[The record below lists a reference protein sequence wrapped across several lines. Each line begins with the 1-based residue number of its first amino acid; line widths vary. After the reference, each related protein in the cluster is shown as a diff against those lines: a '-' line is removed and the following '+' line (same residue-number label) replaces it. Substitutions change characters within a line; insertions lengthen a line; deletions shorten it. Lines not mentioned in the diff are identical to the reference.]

1 MLVLPA
7 PHPFAE
13 GGWQRYCGLPAT
25 KQYSSSTMVSAV
37 RHQKSELFS
46 CSPSAGRPRSA
57 RAASI
62 LVFHAAIADAI
73 FLFYFINIILKGYGV
88 WGRLTAVEEVVAA
101 VELARHALGDSEGLA
116 CEGGDG
122 NEDGGG
128 ELDHFGLLGLLVL
141 SRRRD
146 RD

>member
-1 MLVLPA
+1 
-7 PHPFAE
+7 
-13 GGWQRYCGLPAT
+13 
-25 KQYSSSTMVSAV
+25 MVSAV

-101 VELARHALGDSEGLA
+101 VELARHALGDGEGVA

-122 NEDGGG
+122 DEDGGG
-128 ELDHFGLLGLLVL
+128 ELDHFVLWVIGSVSEEIEIDVCLLVL
-141 SRRRD
+141 GLED
-146 RD
+146 EKMKLVVVVGVEG